1 MKLVETYKNLPLP
14 RGNNSNAYTAESIQG
29 YNNHRIAKNTDG
41 NPSLLI
47 FITEKN
53 NDSVVISQDLFNL
66 RVRHN
71 AKCEIEIRNNVT
83 HNNFSVIS
91 YVGQNQYIKELFIDT
106 CEILIKTLG
115 NTPLNK
121 EVKNSVDQFIELF
134 KSIKNPPRNTIMGLW
149 SELLLIDQSEKPEYL
164 IDAWHSVPQEK
175 FDFSI
180 GGFRLEVKS
189 SGNEKRVH
197 HFSLGQLS
205 SSNSV
210 EIVIAS
216 ILSREMAGGLSIYD
230 LLLSISEKLI
240 NYPKQNDRLILLT
253 YQILGTDIEKVNQFR
268 FDYEYAKDSL
278 RFYWAI
284 DVPKLER
291 RNIPKE
297 VSDIKFKTDLLNSK
311 YFISEVDELLSG
323 KNKTT

>member
-1 MKLVETYKNLPLP
+1 M
-14 RGNNSNAYTAESIQG
+14 
-29 YNNHRIAKNTDG
+29 
-41 NPSLLI
+41 
-47 FITEKN
+47 
-53 NDSVVISQDLFNL
+53 
-66 RVRHN
+66 
-71 AKCEIEIRNNVT
+71 
-83 HNNFSVIS
+83 
-91 YVGQNQYIKELFIDT
+91 
-106 CEILIKTLG
+106 G